1 MALGSAASRKRKK
14 SRTLMQ
20 NLTKLSAREL
30 RRSEYDPSHAVM
42 VFSSS
47 SPAVT
52 AKRFVNMAN
61 TLTKHGECQM
71 AADSLKKA
79 DAILKHRMKKA
90 SAKSQQT
97 VRRAYAKAWGAHHRA
112 CGMK

>member
-30 RRSEYDPSHAVM
+30 RRVDYDPSHAVM
-42 VFSSS
+42 LFSSS
-47 SPAVT
+47 SPTVT

-61 TLTKHGECQM
+61 TLTKHGECKM

-79 DAILKHRMKKA
+79 EAILNHRMKA